1 MAHEFHSVVK
11 LLLARAQ
18 SHPEEFSGCYTGYGS
33 EGPNTRWSTWLR
45 QLQDHMTPEEKTTLN
60 DTVREIRMTQ
70 IHHEVMQE
78 LLK

>member
-1 MAHEFHSVVK
+1 MPREFHPVVK
-11 LLLARAQ
+11 LLLARMN
-18 SHPEEFSGCYTGYGS
+18 SYPEEFSGCYTGYGN
-33 EGPNTRWSTWLR
+33 EGPHTRWNTWLR